1 MTKFILNKSKN
12 ISEYWNGN
20 ATLPDEISV
29 MSYHPIIS
37 EFELLSLIC
46 GLHGYV
52 TAFDILTGAN
62 NDTEKDKDITSV
74 LTAFQMYI
82 YPKMPLSN
90 YSGSDKRIKPSETI
104 TKIKPIESSK
114 N

>member
-1 MTKFILNKSKN
+1 MPKFTLSKSKN
-12 ISEYWNGN
+12 TNLYWNGKSS
-20 ATLPDEISV
+20 LPDEINV
-29 MSYHPIIS
+29 LSYHPIIS

-46 GLHGYV
+46 GLHGYL

-62 NDTEKDKDITSV
+62 PETEKDKDINAV
-74 LTAFQMYI
+74 MTAFQMYL

-90 YSGSDKRIKPSETI
+90 YSSSDKRIIPNEQFS
-104 TKIKPIESSK
+104 KIKPIDTK

>member
-1 MTKFILNKSKN
+1 MTKFTLNKSKN
-12 ISEYWNGN
+12 TNEYWNGKS
-20 ATLPDEISV
+20 ALPDEINV

-46 GLHGYV
+46 GLHGYL
-52 TAFDILTGAN
+52 TAFDIITGAN
-62 NDTEKDKDITSV
+62 SDTEKDKDITSV
-74 LTAFQMYI
+74 LTAFQMYL

-90 YSGSDKRIKPSETI
+90 YSGSDKRINASENPAKVKPVE
-104 TKIKPIESSK
+104 SK